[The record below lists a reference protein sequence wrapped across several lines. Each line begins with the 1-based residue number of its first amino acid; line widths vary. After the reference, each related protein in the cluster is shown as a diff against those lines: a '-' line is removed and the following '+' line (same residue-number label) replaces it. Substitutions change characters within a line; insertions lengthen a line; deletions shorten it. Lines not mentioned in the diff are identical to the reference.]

1 MAVKYPDKSG
11 ERKIPSLFYGA
22 GSFTGKM
29 KKYLLGLISIL
40 MALCVTAGC
49 GVEKKAEGP
58 KVLKVG
64 TEVTFPPFEFREQ
77 GSREITGFDMDLIR
91 AVGKKLDMQVEIL
104 DMDFEALIPAVK
116 RGNLN
121 LVIAGMT
128 ITKDRQKIVDMSEPY
143 YTSGLVIV
151 VGKGNTAVQ
160 KPEDLKGKAVAVQI
174 GTTGEAKAK
183 QLAGEKVRGFKTNEE
198 VFNALKEKT
207 VEAIIIDKPVA
218 QYFINKY
225 HPNAVIAGAA
235 FEKEAYGIV
244 MRRHG
249 ELTPK
254 VNKALAELKNSGE
267 YDKIHEKW
275 FGKESK

>member
-1 MAVKYPDKSG
+1 
-11 ERKIPSLFYGA
+11 
-22 GSFTGKM
+22 M
-29 KKYLLGLISIL
+29 KKYLLCFISIL
-40 MALCVTAGC
+40 MALFVTAGC

-64 TEVTFPPFEFREQ
+64 TEVTFPPFEFREKD
-77 GSREITGFDMDLIR
+77 SKEIAGFDMDLIR
-91 AVGKKLDMQVEIL
+91 AIGKKLDMQVEIL

-128 ITKDRQKIVDMSEPY
+128 ITPDRQKIVDMSEPY
-143 YTSGLVIV
+143 FTSGLVLV
-151 VGKGNTAVQ
+151 VGKGNTAIQ

-174 GTTGEAKAK
+174 GTTGEGKAK
-183 QLAGEKVRGFKTNEE
+183 QLPGEKVRGFKTNEE

-207 VEAIIIDKPVA
+207 VEAIIIDEPVA
-218 QYFINKY
+218 RYYLKKH
-225 HPNAVIAGAA
+225 HPDAMIAGAS
-235 FEKEAYGIV
+235 FEQEAYGIV

-254 VNKALAELKNSGE
+254 INKALAELKNSGE
-267 YDKIHEKW
+267 YDKIYEKW
-275 FGKESK
+275 FGKETK

>member
-11 ERKIPSLFYGA
+11 ERKIPSLFHGA
-22 GSFTGKM
+22 GSYTGKM
-29 KKYLLGLISIL
+29 KKYLLCLISIL

-49 GVEKKAEGP
+49 SVEKKAEGQ

-91 AVGKKLDMQVEIL
+91 AIGKKLDMQVEIL

-128 ITKDRQKIVDMSEPY
+128 ITKDRQKIVDMSDPY

-160 KPEDLKGKAVAVQI
+160 KPEDLKGRAVAVQI

-183 QLAGEKVRGFKTNEE
+183 QLAGEKVLGFKTNEE

-207 VEAIIIDKPVA
+207 IEAIIIDKPVA
-218 QYFINKY
+218 QYFINKH
-225 HPNAVIAGAA
+225 HPDAVIAGAA

-254 VNKALAELKNSGE
+254 INKALAELKNSGE
-267 YDKIHEKW
+267 YDRIYEKW

>member
-1 MAVKYPDKSG
+1 
-11 ERKIPSLFYGA
+11 
-22 GSFTGKM
+22 M
-29 KKYLLGLISIL
+29 KKYLLCLVSIL
-40 MALCVTAGC
+40 IALCVTAGC
-49 GVEKKAEGP
+49 SVEKKAEGP

-77 GSREITGFDMDLIR
+77 GSKEITGFDMDLIR
-91 AVGKKLDMQVEIL
+91 AIGKKLDMQVEIL

-128 ITKDRQKIVDMSEPY
+128 ITKDRQKIVDMSDPY

-183 QLAGEKVRGFKTNEE
+183 QLAGEKVLGFKTNEE

-207 VEAIIIDKPVA
+207 AEAIIIDKPVA
-218 QYFINKY
+218 QYFINKH
-225 HPNAVIAGAA
+225 HPDAVIAGAA

-267 YDKIHEKW
+267 YDKIYEKW

>member
-1 MAVKYPDKSG
+1 
-11 ERKIPSLFYGA
+11 
-22 GSFTGKM
+22 M
-29 KKYLLGLISIL
+29 KKYILCLISIL
-40 MALCVTAGC
+40 TALCVTAGC
-49 GVEKKAEGP
+49 GIEKKAEGP

-77 GSREITGFDMDLIR
+77 GSKEITGFDMDLIR
-91 AVGKKLDMQVEIL
+91 AIGKKLDMQVEIL

-128 ITKDRQKIVDMSEPY
+128 ITPDRQKIVDMSEPY

-160 KPEDLKGKAVAVQI
+160 KPEDLKGKSVAVQT
-174 GTTGEAKAK
+174 GTTGEEKARK
-183 QLAGEKVRGFKTNEE
+183 LTGEKVRGFKTNEE
-198 VFNALKEKT
+198 AFNALKEKT
-207 VEAIIIDKPVA
+207 VEAIIIDEPVA
-218 QYFINKY
+218 RYYLKKH
-225 HPNAVIAGAA
+225 HPDAVIAGAA
-235 FEKEAYGIV
+235 FEQESYGIV

-254 VNKALAELKNSGE
+254 INKALAELKNSGE
-267 YDKIHEKW
+267 YDRIYEKW
-275 FGKESK
+275 FGKAIK

>member
-1 MAVKYPDKSG
+1 
-11 ERKIPSLFYGA
+11 
-22 GSFTGKM
+22 M
-29 KKYLLGLISIL
+29 KKYLLCFISIL
-40 MALCVTAGC
+40 MALFVTAGC

-64 TEVTFPPFEFREQ
+64 TEVTFPPFEFREKD
-77 GSREITGFDMDLIR
+77 SKEIAGFDMDLIR
-91 AVGKKLDMQVEIL
+91 AIGKKLDMQVEIL

-128 ITKDRQKIVDMSEPY
+128 ITPDRQKIVDMSEPY

-151 VGKGNTAVQ
+151 VDKGNTAIR
-160 KPEDLKGKAVAVQI
+160 KPEDLKGRAVAVQT
-174 GTTGEAKAK
+174 GTTGEEKAK
-183 QLAGEKVRGFKTNEE
+183 QLAGEKVRNYKTNEE
-198 VFNALKEKT
+198 VFRALKDKS

-218 QYFINKY
+218 RYFINKY
-225 HPNAVIAGAA
+225 HPDAVIVGNT
-235 FEKEAYGIV
+235 FETETYGIV

-254 VNKALAELKNSGE
+254 VNKALAELKSSGE
-267 YDKIHEKW
+267 YDKIYEKW